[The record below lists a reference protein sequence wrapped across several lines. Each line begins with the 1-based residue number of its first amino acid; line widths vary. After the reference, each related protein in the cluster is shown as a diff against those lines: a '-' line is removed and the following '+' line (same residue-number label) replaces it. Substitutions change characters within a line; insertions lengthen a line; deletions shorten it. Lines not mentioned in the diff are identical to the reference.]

1 MGLKRRKPPKTRPLH
16 TTKQTGWS
24 TTTTD
29 GSAFDCFRTIDSLL
43 KNGFSLKCEEI
54 DDKFTK
60 LFNRIVSRVLKDIC
74 ESSCCFRP
82 LPPMLGDGKPI
93 DLLRLYLSVR
103 EKGGYEIV
111 SKNGYWDLVAED
123 IGFHSNVSASLK
135 VVYVKYLELL
145 DEWFAKNVENKDNS
159 ENGSSCFNDLMI
171 DSSRSTKLFSDVEM
185 KDYKEF
191 SEGVKKSD
199 SSGRESV
206 VIESVLGGNEEENE
220 SSRKRKR
227 ERYLP
232 LLDWVKRVSKDPCDP
247 AIGSMPERSKWKGY
261 GSDHVWKQVLSAR
274 EAMLLKGNVDSKK
287 VTIWQKHL
295 RMVPSMYDD
304 QREKST
310 SRCSQRLIS
319 ARETQSIVSSRKP
332 QPQDCSESSSNSP
345 SDREDED
352 YFWGCNFKRKRTP
365 LGRCFQAKVPEWT
378 DQAYEPDNKWL
389 GTPVWPLEK
398 TETRSSLI
406 ELERIGKGRQD
417 SCGCQFSGS
426 LECVR
431 FHVSEKRNRA
441 KLELGSAF
449 ARWKFDDMGENVA
462 LKWARFEEKKFEDI
476 IKSTPASS
484 GTSFWDELSNHFKNK
499 TMAVMVSY
507 YFNVYLLRRRAH
519 QNRSDPNNIDS
530 DDDELEKIGNE
541 ASNNNN
547 NGATGS
553 ILCSPKKVHRNSR

>member
-1 MGLKRRKPPKTRPLH
+1 MAGL
-16 TTKQTGWS
+16 
-24 TTTTD
+24 
-29 GSAFDCFRTIDSLL
+29 DCLRIIHEVLR
-43 KNGFSLKCEEI
+43 NGFSLKWEEI
-54 DDKFTK
+54 DENLTK
-60 LFNRIVSRVLKDIC
+60 LFNRIVSRFLKEIC
-74 ESSCCFRP
+74 EGSCFRP

-103 EKGGYEIV
+103 EKGGYESV

-123 IGFHSNVSASLK
+123 IGCDSGVSASLK
-135 VVYVKYLELL
+135 VVYVKYLDLL
-145 DEWFAKNVENKDNS
+145 DEWFAKNVVIKDS
-159 ENGSSCFNDLMI
+159 ENGSSCFNDLML
-171 DSSRSTKLFSDVEM
+171 DSGKLSSDVEM
-185 KDYKEF
+185 KDYKEFVVGACVERGLDAKDLQSCFKDF

-199 SSGRESV
+199 SSGRDSV
-206 VIESVLGGNEEENE
+206 VIESVLGTNEEEENE

-247 AIGSMPERSKWKGY
+247 AIGSMPERSKWKAY
-261 GSDHVWKQVLSAR
+261 GSEHVWKQVLTAR
-274 EAMLLKGNVDSKK
+274 EAMLLRDNVDSRKAA
-287 VTIWQKHL
+287 IWQKKL
-295 RMVPSMYDD
+295 KMVPAMYDD
-304 QREKST
+304 PREKST
-310 SRCSQRLIS
+310 SRFSQRLIS
-319 ARETQSIVSSRKP
+319 ARETQSIVPSRKP
-332 QPQDCSESSSNSP
+332 QLQDCSESSSNSP

-378 DQAYEPDNKWL
+378 DQTYEPDTKWL

-406 ELERIGKGRQD
+406 ELDRVGKGRQE

-431 FHVSEKRNRA
+431 FHVSEKRNRT

-449 ARWKFDDMGENVA
+449 AKWRFDDMGENVA
-462 LKWARFEEKKFEDI
+462 LGWAPSEEKKFEDI

-484 GTSFWDELSNHFKNK
+484 GKSFWDEITSHFGNK

-519 QNRSDPNNIDS
+519 QNRSDPSNIDS
-530 DDDELEKIGNE
+530 DDDELEKVGNE
-541 ASNNNN
+541 AGNNNV
-547 NGATGS
+547 TGS
-553 ILCSPKKVHRNSR
+553 ILCSPKKVQLNVR

>member
-1 MGLKRRKPPKTRPLH
+1 MA
-16 TTKQTGWS
+16 GWS
-24 TTTTD
+24 KVTTD
-29 GSAFDCFRTIDSLL
+29 GSALDCFRIIEEIL
-43 KNGFSLKCEEI
+43 KNGFSLNCEDI
-54 DDKFTK
+54 DDKLTK
-60 LFNRIVSRVLKDIC
+60 LFNRIVSRFLKEIC
-74 ESSCCFRP
+74 ESNCFRP

-103 EKGGYEIV
+103 EKGGYESV

-123 IGFHSNVSASLK
+123 IGCNSNASASLK
-135 VVYVKYLELL
+135 VVYVKYLDLL
-145 DEWFAKNVENKDNS
+145 DEWFAKNVENKDS
-159 ENGSSCFNDLMI
+159 ENGSSCFNNLMLE
-171 DSSRSTKLFSDVEM
+171 SSHSTKLFSDVEM

-191 SEGVKKSD
+191 LDVKDLQSCVGGKDCSEGVKKSD
-199 SSGRESV
+199 SSGRDSV
-206 VIESVLGGNEEENE
+206 VIESVLGGTNEEEHE

-247 AIGSMPERSKWKGY
+247 AIGSMPERSKWKVY
-261 GSDHVWKQVLSAR
+261 GSEHVWKQVLSAR
-274 EAMLLKGNVDSKK
+274 EAMILKGNVDPKK
-287 VTIWQKHL
+287 VTIWQKNL
-295 RMVPSMYDD
+295 RMVPAMYDD

-319 ARETQSIVSSRKP
+319 ARETQSFVSSRKP

-378 DQAYEPDNKWL
+378 EQAYEPDNKWL

-406 ELERIGKGRQD
+406 ELDRIGKGRQD

-431 FHVSEKRNRA
+431 FHVSEKRSRSR
-441 KLELGSAF
+441 LELGSAF
-449 ARWKFDDMGENVA
+449 EKWKFDDMGENVA
-462 LKWARFEEKKFEDI
+462 LKWARSDEKKFEDI

-484 GTSFWDELSNHFKNK
+484 GTSFWDELSSRFENK

-530 DDDELEKIGNE
+530 DDDELEKVGNE

-547 NGATGS
+547 DNNATGS
-553 ILCSPKKVHRNSR
+553 ILCSPKKVNRNAR